1 MDELAYL
8 ANVLIA
14 GASSGARAYRPVE
27 AVEAVIETCTAGLA
41 HLLGGPPS
49 EESAVD
55 ALARHR
61 ADRLFLAGW
70 RLRSG

>member
-1 MDELAYL
+1 VD
-8 ANVLIA
+8 
-14 GASSGARAYRPVE
+14 
-27 AVEAVIETCTAGLA
+27 AVEAVIETCTAGLV

-49 EESAVD
+49 EETAVD

-70 RLRSG
+70 RVLSR